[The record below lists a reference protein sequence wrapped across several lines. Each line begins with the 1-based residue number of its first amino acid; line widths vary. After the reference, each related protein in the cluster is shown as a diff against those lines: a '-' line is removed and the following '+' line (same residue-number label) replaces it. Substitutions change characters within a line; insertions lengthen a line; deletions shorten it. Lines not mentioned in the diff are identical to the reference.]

1 MEATIRPLRP
11 EEIPVIEEIAVL
23 AWRRIYEHFHE
34 LQQQRLGTIA
44 RAYSLEDKR
53 RQVREFS
60 LANPGCV
67 LVSELAGEV
76 VGFITFTLDRERKIG
91 VIGNNAVRPEHAGKG
106 IGSAQYRAVLEIF
119 RREGMQFASVTTGL
133 DEAHAPARK
142 AYEKVGFVPVLS
154 FVEYMMVL

>member
-1 MEATIRPLRP
+1 M
-11 EEIPVIEEIAVL
+11 
-23 AWRRIYEHFHE
+23 
-34 LQQQRLGTIA
+34 
-44 RAYSLEDKR
+44 
-53 RQVREFS
+53 REFS

-106 IGSAQYRAVLEIF
+106 IGSAQYLAVLEIF
-119 RREGMQFASVTTGL
+119 RREGMQFACVTTGL
-133 DEAHAPARK
+133 DEAHAPARR